1 MKKRMKKMIALIA
14 AVLLMMPQTAFAAD
28 QEVQEE
34 LVYPRLLEEAPEGEA
49 SAGRTLDE
57 VSPES
62 LQDETELYLELEG
75 LLKEALMNG

>member
-34 LVYPRLLEEAPEGEA
+34 LVYPRLLEVA
-49 SAGRTLDE
+49 R
-57 VSPES
+57 VSS
-62 LQDETELYLELEG
+62 G
-75 LLKEALMNG
+75 